1 MSNDIP
7 PIEDKKDDDIPTHE
21 PKVLTKDEIPEHV
34 KRVINEQS
42 AKIEKVG
49 QYYETTVKE
58 VISLKTDMKDM
69 RTGLGPLFELAE
81 TIKQAQQ
88 QQQPQQPQQPQP
100 NTQQTQ
106 GSPDGLPLP
115 NIDLNSI
122 QALATAAGN
131 ILQTLSPF
139 LQQAGII
146 PSGNT
151 EGITSLLLDNN
162 KRFNKWVD
170 LLVNKTLNKAIG
182 LTLSATEQQII
193 ESTEMAQPTHE
204 LS

>member
-7 PIEDKKDDDIPTHE
+7 PIEDKKDDIPTHE
-21 PKVLTKDEIPEHV
+21 PKVLTKEEIPDHV
-34 KRVINEQS
+34 KKVIDQQS
-42 AKIEKVG
+42 GVIES
-49 QYYETTVKE
+49 TMKE

-81 TIKQAQQ
+81 SIKQAQQ
-88 QQQPQQPQQPQP
+88 QQQQQQQPQQAQP

-106 GSPDGLPLP
+106 GSDNGLPLP
-115 NIDLNSI
+115 NLDLNTI
-122 QALATAAGN
+122 QNLATAAGN
-131 ILQTLSPF
+131 ILQTLSPI
-139 LQQAGII
+139 LQQAGIL
-146 PSGNT
+146 PSSNT

-193 ESTEMAQPTHE
+193 ESTETAQSTHE

>member
-1 MSNDIP
+1 MNNDIP
-7 PIEDKKDDDIPTHE
+7 PIEDKKDDVPIHE
-21 PKVLTKDEIPEHV
+21 PKVLTKDEIPDHV
-34 KRVINEQS
+34 KKIIDQQSGVIES
-42 AKIEKVG
+42 
-49 QYYETTVKE
+49 TMKE

-88 QQQPQQPQQPQP
+88 QEQPQQPQP
-100 NTQQTQ
+100 NTQQNQ
-106 GSPDGLPLP
+106 GPPNASPLP
-115 NIDLNSI
+115 NLDLNSI

-131 ILQTLSPF
+131 ILQTLSPI
-139 LQQAGII
+139 LQQVGII
-146 PSGNT
+146 PSSNT

-170 LLVNKTLNKAIG
+170 LMVNKTLNKAIG
-182 LTLSATEQQII
+182 LTLSVTEQQIL
-193 ESTEMAQPTHE
+193 ESTETAQSTHE